1 MLPEDYKREFDSCRA
16 MIEEQLKQY
25 FSDGNPLSDAMRY
38 SLLAGGK
45 RIRPILVLQFCKAA
59 DGDMEKAL
67 PAACAVEMLH
77 TYSLIH
83 DDLPCMDNDDLRR
96 GKPTNHK
103 VFGECLAILSGDALQ
118 AEAFNTL
125 FKSEL
130 PADSV
135 VRMGRIL
142 ARAAGLGGIC
152 LGQAMDMESEGRRLT
167 PDEIT
172 AIHRYKTAS
181 LLIASAQL
189 GVAAAG
195 GSAGQLRAAEEYASH
210 LGIAFQI
217 QDDILDDTATTEIL
231 GKPAGSDRKRSKTTF
246 LSLMSINDARHIVGD
261 QTRYAVAALHNNF
274 ANTEFLEALAIFLEE
289 RKY

>member
-1 MLPEDYKREFDSCRA
+1 MLPEEFKREFDGCRG
-16 MIEEQLKQY
+16 MVEERLRLY
-25 FSDGNPLSDAMRY
+25 FTEGSALSDAMSY

-45 RIRPILVLQFCKAA
+45 RIRPILVLQFCKASG
-59 DGDMEKAL
+59 GDMTAAL

-130 PADSV
+130 PADTV
-135 VRMGRIL
+135 VKMGRIL

-152 LGQAMDMESEGRRLT
+152 LGQAMDMESEGRSLT
-167 PDEIT
+167 LDELT
-172 AIHRYKTAS
+172 TIHRYKTAS
-181 LLIASAQL
+181 LLIASAQM

-210 LGIAFQI
+210 LGLAFQI
-217 QDDILDDTATTEIL
+217 QDDILDDTGTTETL

-246 LSLMSINDARHIVGD
+246 MSLMSHNDARHIVGD
-261 QTRYAVAALHNNF
+261 QTRYAIAALHNNF